1 MTPVVDNMRPDWHR
15 VRTSNESRGPMRLI
29 LILICGAS
37 TASPLLAVEAA
48 TPDATTTPE
57 IVVTGLPIAKGDT
70 AYDIVSLGHDQLTTS
85 ASSRI
90 EDVLR
95 DVAGFQQY
103 RRTDS
108 RTANPTSQG
117 ATLRSLGG
125 NASSRALVTLDG
137 APVAD
142 PFAGYIPWFALAP
155 ERLGNVRVTRGAG
168 AGAFGSG
175 ALAGTIELNSAD
187 PATLP
192 GLQAEVDYGSRNSVT
207 ASAVGSTKVGTGA
220 VTVFGRYDRGDG
232 YVIIPE
238 NQAGPA
244 DIPARYAQGSIGFNA
259 SIPVADDT
267 KLLVDALGFDDNRVR
282 GVAGNT
288 SNSRGVDTSV
298 RLLGTGHW
306 QWQALA
312 YLQAQSFAN
321 EVVALDA
328 ARKVATP
335 SLDQYNT
342 PATGFGGKLEL
353 RPPVGD
359 GIELRLGVDLRDD
372 TGQTEERSRYQV
384 GAYTRLRQGGGHN
397 QVAGGYAEVSATP
410 IGDVTLTAG
419 GRIDHWRIAG
429 GFLHEIDAQ
438 TFATTINER
447 PADRDGWEPT
457 GRGGIAWDVVDG
469 VKLRAAA
476 YLGYRLPTLNELYRP
491 FRVGADATASNNALG
506 LERLKGAEVGVDFH
520 PSSAIRLGVTAFTNR
535 LEGAIGNVTAGV
547 GPGTYPEVGFVAAG
561 GIYRVRR
568 NLDAII
574 AQGIEAEAHLTEG
587 AWRLDASY
595 AYTHARVRG
604 SGLAAALNGLPP
616 ALTPANQASA
626 TLGWV
631 PYRNALIAVTGRYSG
646 SQNEDDLGTRH
657 LTDATTLD
665 AVVEVPVARGIAV
678 TLRGENLTDTLIESG
693 MSTTGIID
701 RGTPRTLTI
710 GVRFSR

>member
-1 MTPVVDNMRPDWHR
+1 
-15 VRTSNESRGPMRLI
+15 MRL
-29 LILICGAS
+29 LLTLTAS
-37 TASPLLAVEAA
+37 ASIASPLLADAA
-48 TPDATTTPE
+48 APDTAPE

-70 AYDIVSLGHDQLTTS
+70 AYDIVSLGHDQLATS
-85 ASSRI
+85 ASNRI

-175 ALAGTIELNSAD
+175 ALAGTIELSSAD
-187 PATLP
+187 SATLP
-192 GLQAEVDYGSRNSVT
+192 GMQAELDFGSRNSLT
-207 ASAVGSTKVGTGA
+207 ASAVGSTTLGTGA
-220 VTVFGRYDRGDG
+220 VSLFGRYDRGDG
-232 YVIIPE
+232 YVIIPA

-244 DIPARYAQGSIGFNA
+244 DIPARYAQGSLGFDA
-259 SIPVADDT
+259 SIPVGDET
-267 KLLVDALGFDDNRVR
+267 KLLVDALGFEDHRVR
-282 GVAGNT
+282 GIDGNT
-288 SNSRGVDTSV
+288 SAVRGVDTSI
-298 RLLGTGHW
+298 RLLGTGRW

-312 YLQAQSFAN
+312 YLQAQTFAN
-321 EVVALDA
+321 DVVALDA
-328 ARKVATP
+328 ARAVAIP

-353 RPPVGD
+353 RPPIGD

-372 TGQTEERSRYQV
+372 TGQTEERSRYLL
-384 GAYTRLRQGGGHN
+384 GRYTRLREGGGHN
-397 QVAGGYAEVSATP
+397 QVAGGYAEVSVTP
-410 IGDVTLTAG
+410 LEDITLTAG

-438 TFATTINER
+438 TFATTIDER

-457 GRGGIAWDVVDG
+457 GRGGIAWDAVAG
-469 VKLRAAA
+469 LKLRAAA

-491 FRVGADATASNNALG
+491 FRVGADATASNSALG
-506 LERLKGAEVGVDFH
+506 LERLKGAEVGADFH
-520 PSSAIRLGVTAFTNR
+520 PSSTVRLGITAFTNR

-568 NLDAII
+568 NLDAIV

-616 ALTPANQASA
+616 ALTPSHQASA
-626 TLGWV
+626 TVGWV
-631 PYRNALIAVTGRYSG
+631 PWPNALVALTGRYSG
-646 SQNEDDLGTRH
+646 AQNEDDLGTRR
-657 LTDATTLD
+657 LSDAATLD
-665 AVVEVPVARGIAV
+665 AVIDVPVARGIVV
-678 TLRGENLTDTLIESG
+678 TLRGENLTDALIQSG
-693 MSTTGIID
+693 ESTTGIID
-701 RGTPRTLTI
+701 RGTPRTLTV
-710 GVRFSR
+710 GLRFSR